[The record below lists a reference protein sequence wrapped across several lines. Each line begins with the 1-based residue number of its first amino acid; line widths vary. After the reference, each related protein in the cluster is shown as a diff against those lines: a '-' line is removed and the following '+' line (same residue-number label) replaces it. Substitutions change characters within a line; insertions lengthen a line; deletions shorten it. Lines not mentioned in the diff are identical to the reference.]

1 MGRMKDRQVFA
12 ALAAVI
18 LGLIAIPAII
28 GLGSLFVLAWL
39 WAAGVHGGHGVI
51 LGWLSTKGVDK
62 HGHVVWG
69 VGRIVPLYF
78 LGVVSAYLLYQ
89 VYELTAGAFRLFR
102 DQLS

>member
-1 MGRMKDRQVFA
+1 MGRTGDRQVFA
-12 ALAAVI
+12 ALGAVI
-18 LGLIAIPAII
+18 LGLIAIPAVIC
-28 GLGSLFVLAWL
+28 LGSLFVLAWL
-39 WAAGVHGGHGVI
+39 WAAGVHGGHGMV
-51 LGWLSTKGVDK
+51 LGWLSTKGIDK

-89 VYELTAGAFRLFR
+89 VCEVTASAFRLFR